1 MKVPS
6 KGQATSFLVAAG
18 TIGLA
23 GVLTRT
29 CPGSC
34 TSCATCASALLPIG
48 ASATAVGIALASSAG
63 VRVRTRA
70 RERGREDA
78 E

>member
-1 MKVPS
+1 MKLPS
-6 KGQATSFLVAAG
+6 KGPVTSFLAAAG

-23 GVLTRT
+23 GVLTRS

-34 TSCATCASALLPIG
+34 TSCATCASALLPMG
-48 ASATAVGIALASSAG
+48 ASAAAVGIALASSAG
-63 VRVRTRA
+63 VRGRVRVS
-70 RERGREDA
+70 ERSRKDA